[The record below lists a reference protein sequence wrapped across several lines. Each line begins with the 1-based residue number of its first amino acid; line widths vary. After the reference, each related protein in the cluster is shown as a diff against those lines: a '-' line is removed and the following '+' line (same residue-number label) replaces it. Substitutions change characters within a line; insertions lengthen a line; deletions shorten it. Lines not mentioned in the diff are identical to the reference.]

1 MSRIT
6 TWLCPSDD
14 GYRNELRTDNHSV
27 VHHPR
32 VVCPAASPAEVAEA
46 VDFASERGMSV
57 AVQST
62 GHGMSR
68 AADGVLVTT
77 GRLSRSA
84 VDPVRRRARV
94 GAGVRWR
101 EVITAAAEHGLAPL
115 NGSSPHVGVMGY
127 ILGGGVG
134 MLGRQYGYAADRV
147 HSIELVTA
155 DAVVRRISPATD
167 PELFHVVRGGKDN
180 FGIVTE
186 IEMDLFPVT
195 GFYGGSLYFPAGRAG
210 ELLNRY
216 IRWTGGLPDTLA
228 TSIFLF
234 GYPDHPD
241 IRPEL
246 RGRYIAQLRIAYFGP
261 PEQAESLLAPIRAVG
276 PPVLDTV
283 GPMRYTD
290 IGMVHHEPLGP
301 YTVHES
307 GFYSGPLDET
317 DVDNILSVAGPDA
330 AEPLSFEL
338 RHHGG
343 AYRKPPEVP
352 NVVGGRDAE
361 FTVYL
366 GSAIDPRHEVDRALH
381 AAARRRFRR
390 GDLGSMLN
398 FLGVH
403 TDQAV
408 VAAAFDTAD
417 LRLLREVK
425 TRVDPHNLF
434 RVNHNIAP
442 LTKG

>member
-1 MSRIT
+1 MT
-6 TWLCPSDD
+6 TWLSPSDEC
-14 GYRNELRTDNHSV
+14 YRNELSTDNCSV

-32 VVCPAASPAEVAEA
+32 VVCPVASPADVADA
-46 VDFASERGMSV
+46 VTFARERGLSV

-77 GRLSRSA
+77 RRLSR
-84 VDPVRRRARV
+84 VTIDPVRRRAWV
-94 GAGVRWR
+94 GAGARWR

-127 ILGGGVG
+127 VLGGGVG
-134 MLGRQYGYAADRV
+134 MLGRQYGYAADHV

-155 DAVVRRISPATD
+155 DAVVRTISPATD
-167 PELFHVVRGGKDN
+167 PELFRVVRGGKDN
-180 FGIVTE
+180 FGIATGIE
-186 IEMDLFPVT
+186 IDLFPVT
-195 GFYGGSLYFPAGRAG
+195 GFYGGSLYFSAEHAR

-216 IRWTGGLPDTLA
+216 VRWTADLPNTLA
-228 TSIFLF
+228 TSIFLL

-261 PEQAESLLAPIRAVG
+261 SGEAESLLAAIREVG

-283 GPMRYTD
+283 RPMRYTE
-290 IGMVHHEPLGP
+290 IGMVHHEPVGR

-307 GFYSGPLDET
+307 GFYSGPLEEA
-317 DVDNILSVAGPDA
+317 DVDSILAVAGTDA
-330 AEPLSFEL
+330 AEPLGFEL

-366 GSAIDPRHEVDRALH
+366 SSAIDPRHDADRALH
-381 AAARRRFRR
+381 ASARNRFRR
-390 GDLGSMLN
+390 LDRGSMLN
-398 FLGVH
+398 FLGAH
-403 TDQAV
+403 TDPAV
-408 VAAAFDTAD
+408 VAAAFSAAD
-417 LRLLREVK
+417 LQLLHAVK
-425 TRVDPHNLF
+425 NRVDPHNLF